1 MSTATNGKNVSR
13 QSDLMLWVAGGVIA
27 TVGVAWLVILRPWGS
42 GDSPSAAVTPE
53 PTVMVA
59 TAAGAP
65 PSADPALS
73 AQPPQDSGQVDAGLD
88 NPLRMAKLA
97 YDAGMLVEPAEY
109 SAWTLYS
116 KVLKNEPNNAEAV
129 EGITKVADDLVR
141 RGETALDQGRF
152 DDARDTIERIR
163 SVLPQHPGAKALAE
177 KLFPVAPTVAKL
189 QPQLKPEI
197 TAPPP
202 PKVTPAETPQAPA
215 KPAVDPVVEA
225 VASFDKAMAAS
236 RLLTPTDQSAKHF
249 VEILIAINP
258 NHEATR
264 RAQQRLT
271 SEFLSRATQS
281 LEALD
286 TEAAKIWI
294 DEAEGVG
301 ADPKGVLAARNNL
314 TEQLISM
321 ESAKPM
327 PASALKI
334 ATYVAPEYPQR
345 ALERHIQGWVDVE
358 FTVAMD
364 GSTRDISVADAST
377 DNYFRREAVAAV
389 EKWRFEPR
397 IFMNRPIAQRSY
409 TRIRFVQ

>member
-1 MSTATNGKNVSR
+1 MSTQTKNASR

-42 GDSPSAAVTPE
+42 GDNQSVATTPAPTITVASAAGGTPPAE
-53 PTVMVA
+53 N
-59 TAAGAP
+59 AAGQ
-65 PSADPALS
+65 L
-73 AQPPQDSGQVDAGLD
+73 DSGLD

-116 KVLKNEPNNAEAV
+116 KALKSEPDNAEAI

-152 DDARDTIERIR
+152 DDARATIERIR
-163 SVLPQHPGAKALAE
+163 AVLPQHPGAKALAE
-177 KLFPVAPTVAKL
+177 KLFPVAPAVAKV
-189 QPQLKPEI
+189 QPQFKPDM
-197 TAPPP
+197 TVQPP
-202 PKVTPAETPQAPA
+202 PKVAPIEVAPQAPP
-215 KPAVDPVVEA
+215 KPAVDPIVEA
-225 VASFDKAMAAS
+225 VAAFDKAMSAS

-286 TEAAKIWI
+286 SEASRIWI
-294 DEAEGVG
+294 DEAEAVG
-301 ADPKGVLAARNNL
+301 ADPNGVRAARNNL
-314 TEQLISM
+314 TEQLIAM

-334 ATYVAPEYPQR
+334 STYVAPEYPTR
-345 ALERHIQGWVDVE
+345 ALERHIEGWVDVE
-358 FTVAMD
+358 FTVSVD
-364 GSTRDISVADAST
+364 GTTREIRVADASHE
-377 DNYFRREAVAAV
+377 NYFRREAVAAV

-397 IFMNRPIAQRSY
+397 VFMNRPIPQRSY
-409 TRIRFVQ
+409 TRMRFVE

>member
-1 MSTATNGKNVSR
+1 MSTATNGKNSSR
-13 QSDLMLWVAGGVIA
+13 QGDLMLWVAGGVIA

-42 GDSPSAAVTPE
+42 GDNQSAAATPE

-59 TAAGAP
+59 TAAGPP
-65 PSADPALS
+65 PSADPAAS
-73 AQPPQDSGQVDAGLD
+73 AESQDSGQLDAGLD

-116 KVLKNEPNNAEAV
+116 KALKNEPTNAEAI

-141 RGETALDQGRF
+141 RGETALEQGRF
-152 DDARDTIERIR
+152 DDARDTVERIR

-177 KLFPVAPTVAKL
+177 KIFPVAPAVAKL
-189 QPQLKPEI
+189 QPQLKPEL

-202 PKVTPAETPQAPA
+202 PKVTVETPAPA
-215 KPAVDPVVEA
+215 KPAADPIVEA
-225 VASFDKAMAAS
+225 VAAFDKAMAAS

-258 NHEATR
+258 GHEATR

-281 LEALD
+281 LEGLD
-286 TEAAKIWI
+286 TEAARIWI

-301 ADPKGVLAARNNL
+301 ADPNGVRTARNSL
-314 TEQLISM
+314 TDQLISM

-364 GSTRDISVADAST
+364 GSTRDISVADASS
-377 DNYFRREAVAAV
+377 DSYFRREAMAAV

-397 IFMNRPIAQRSY
+397 VFMNRPIAQRSY